1 LAGSVDM
8 TEGKKI
14 AIASDH
20 AGREVKDDIAAFL
33 REEGYD
39 VVDMG
44 VDNDHSVDYPDYGI
58 PVAERVSRGEFRRGV
73 LVCGTGVGMSILAN
87 KFPGIRAALV
97 NDVYTA
103 KMVKEHNDA
112 NILVIGG
119 RVVGKG
125 LAREI
130 VRAWLR
136 ARFQG
141 GRHQRR
147 LDKIR
152 AIEKKTMKGVS

>member
-1 LAGSVDM
+1 MDKPE
-8 TEGKKI
+8 TEKI

-20 AGREVKDDIAAFL
+20 AGRELKDDIVAFL

-44 VDNDHSVDYPDYGI
+44 VNNDHSVDYPDYGI
-58 PVAERVSRGEFRRGV
+58 PVAERVSKGEFRRGV
-73 LVCGTGVGMSILAN
+73 LICGTGVGMSILAN

-103 KMVKEHNDA
+103 RMVKEHNDA

-130 VRAWLR
+130 VRIWIKAE
-136 ARFQG
+136 FQG

-152 AIEKKTMKGVS
+152 AIEKKTMKEPS